1 MNILIIK
8 LNATGDVVRTTPLLR
23 RLQGRFTWITAQNN
37 LALLDNLSLNLRCLS
52 WEDRDVALDENYDLA
67 INLEDELNCSAFLKE
82 VRYKQLFGAYLNAQG
97 VLTYTEASRSWFDL
111 SLISVWGKKKADQL
125 KLGNRRTYQ
134 EMIFDGLGL
143 TFEGDSY
150 ILPEGR
156 ATDLSGDVAL
166 APVAGAVWPMKN
178 WAYYTELKQEL
189 ENRGLKVNALPRR
202 ASLLEHL
209 SDVQN
214 HQCLVGGDSLPMHF
228 ALGSAVPCVSLFNCT
243 SPWEICDY
251 RIQTKIVSPLL
262 SEFFYRR
269 DFDSRA
275 TTAIHLTEVLEATL
289 QTLKTCEMAVSDV

>member
-37 LALLDNLSLNLRCLS
+37 LALLDNLSPNLRCLS
-52 WEDRDVALDENYDLA
+52 WEDRDVARDENYDLA

-97 VLTYTEASRSWFDL
+97 VLTYTEDSRSWFDL

-202 ASLLEHL
+202 TSLLEHL

-214 HQCLVGGDSLPMHF
+214 HRCLVGGDSLPMHF

-243 SPWEICDY
+243 SPWEIYDY
-251 RIQTKIVSPLL
+251 GIQTKIVSPLL

-269 DFDSRA
+269 DFDPRA
-275 TTAIHLTEVLEATL
+275 TTAIHLSEVLEATL
-289 QTLKTCEMAVSDV
+289 QTLKACEMAFSGV